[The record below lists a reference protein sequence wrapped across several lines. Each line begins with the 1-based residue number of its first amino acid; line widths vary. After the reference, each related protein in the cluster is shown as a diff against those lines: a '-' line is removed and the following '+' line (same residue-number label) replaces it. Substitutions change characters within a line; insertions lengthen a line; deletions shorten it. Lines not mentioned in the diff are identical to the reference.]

1 MSVGGF
7 VEDVRCEG
15 SAAYIEPDVK
25 VKVQF
30 VPNDPYWNLQWGPQV
45 IEADWAWNT
54 TTGNQTVLVAVV
66 DTGID
71 YTHSDLSNYV
81 SLGYDWVN
89 NDTDPMDDY
98 GHGTHCAGIIAATLN
113 NSVGVAG
120 LAQVQIMAEKVLD
133 SWGYGYWDWIANGII
148 HAADS
153 GADVISMSL
162 GSYSDSEL
170 VHEAVRYAYNAGVLI
185 VAAAGNDN
193 VNINAYPAT
202 YDEVIAVAAT
212 SDGDHKAFFSNW
224 GEWIELSAPGVHIY
238 STIPGGYKYAS
249 GTSMACPHVAGLAA
263 LILSQ
268 YPNKTRDWLRI
279 WLRYT
284 CNDLGSEGF
293 DVYFGHG
300 RINARNAVEYDPPEH
315 ELIAYRWDTPPYIK
329 PGTAE
334 TINATILNFGQA
346 EETNVSVHL
355 LANDTIVDSA
365 AIGSLAPG
373 ISTEISL
380 DWNVTIKGLYNV
392 TLFISSVPNETN
404 KEDNVLFKFLFV
416 GLPAKALVLHSAGN
430 IIGDTIT
437 NWQVLNSEWRRF
449 GNKMV
454 YIDYTTLNKEDI
466 TYDDIIATNADVLI
480 ISCAF
485 DRFSGWEF
493 TDSEIE
499 AIERYVH
506 EGHGLIATAGTFF
519 YQVPNNNKLAPIFGL
534 EESTIWGATGT
545 DLLHLMNASHPVFTD
560 VPDPLVIPYC
570 GTALPWDGSWDS
582 NELTGGE
589 YLALGHYLESSIV
602 EYRGLIY
609 ISPWLE
615 IIPVHYHHHLQLLY
629 NAITWSEYQKP
640 EHEIAVSLQ
649 CPPHLEPGESV
660 TVNASVMNLG
670 LNNETDV
677 ELFLSIDGAETA
689 NMTSLIL
696 DVDQTVTLTY
706 TWTPSMGKYNI
717 TAYAPP
723 VPGEEE
729 VYNNVKTKILRVAYP
744 AKIGF
749 VETHGENLHGEDLKT
764 FYENL
769 GHNVTTITSSLT
781 PQLLEDFNI
790 IVVGEDWSD
799 NPWSPM
805 EIAAVHDFISSG
817 KGFIGIGDE
826 LSHSVQEI
834 LSNYGIVCTGYGG
847 YPGSSNNLDHSHP
860 IMEGVDSIYASNPI
874 NSLEVDPPGYWLAY
888 DSYNENMLI
897 AGAEAGGYVLCLSDD
912 FAMAIHYDDN
922 DVMLTNIIDWMT
934 IKYEHDLAVSWD
946 VPAWVDLSSSTML
959 NVTVWNTGLNNET
972 NVNLHLI
979 INNTIIK
986 NETINQLKPGQSHTI
1001 NYTWTPTETGKYNI
1015 TAYTPPKP
1023 EEEKVTNN
1031 IITRTVYVFF
1041 YRRLDLSHEW
1051 FGGGVPMNWH
1061 ADDGSW
1067 SYSLPFDFPFY
1078 GRDFRTIY
1086 VSSNGLIT
1094 FTGSDTSFVN
1104 GISELTERLAIAP
1117 AWDDWKTYS
1126 PKDIYIWSNSTKVGI
1141 RWYVAALRNP
1151 NTVANFEAI
1160 LSSSGIIQLNYGYN
1174 NDPIS
1179 ATIGISNGA
1188 GHIIAEDAENLNAIN
1203 SIIFTP
1209 FMPEHNLVVELEAP
1223 SFLELGNSSTLTA
1236 TVRNTG
1242 LNNETNVNLH
1252 LIINNTIIKNET
1264 INQLKPGQSH
1274 TINYTWTP
1282 TETGKYNITAY
1293 TPPKPEE
1300 ESAADNVANI
1310 LVRVGHMKG
1319 YILFDQTH
1327 GTDSILAYNNWVG
1340 NLTER
1345 WYIIDLHVTG
1355 LITQESLEGYDVFVI
1370 PQAHTAY
1377 SSTELSVIQN
1387 FVLDGGGLLVI
1398 GDDSPSLYT
1407 DLTSFASITWNSGGC
1422 GGLTTDI
1429 TRHQVTEGVNT
1440 AYFGSPAR
1448 LHTDL
1453 PASNIVRDDCGYPMI
1468 AVSEIGY
1475 GKVLAVADEHSIND
1489 EFIDHGDNL
1498 ILACNGIDWL
1508 ATPRAEHEIITQLEA
1523 PELIISSN
1531 TIQLNASAVNIGLS
1545 NETAVE
1551 LVLILD
1557 GETKNSTL
1565 ISLLTSGASHTITFV
1580 WNPTSEGTYNVTA
1593 YTSPVPGEADIEN
1606 NRVTKLVLVIKI
1618 PEIPDLPSDRP
1629 AVYVNPQVLTK
1640 PIGETFT
1647 ISIDIFN
1654 LTDATIPDPEDPRRN
1669 ITLGNLY
1676 GFEIQFTW
1684 DTTIIQYVDHKV
1696 TIPVE
1701 EHPDGILHEP
1711 IFEIANI
1718 INEAGGIPGAHPET
1732 RALFVYTS
1740 MSPASPFNGNG
1751 TVFHMTFRIIGEGT
1765 SELRLVS
1772 TKLANRQGQA
1782 IFHTSLNGLVI
1793 VGTPPE
1799 GRDVSIVGMTH
1810 FPDFVYSGR
1819 VVNVTVVTANDG
1831 NVVETFNVTIYANS
1845 TNIGTQTVSNLPPR
1859 HNVTLTFTWNTT
1871 GLEPCINFSLS
1882 AEATR
1887 IPGEI
1892 DVVNNLFI
1900 GGVVRIKLRGD
1911 IDSND
1916 VVDIY
1921 DIVMAINAYG
1931 SCRGDPDWNPDADIA
1946 PRYGI
1951 VDIFDLVTIASV
1963 FGSCG

>member
-1 MSVGGF
+1 MKREITSVLLLAVILTSTLNLALIVQPSQAETILSSEALPDEGIDFADYEYTTLEESAGTQEKPSGVSPQAFQGREDRWDFQNISEWSSFIYADGNRTRLIVGVRADGTTNLFELEGIVAKHKAEIVNTVAFGGEIRALIVELLWVSVGGF
-7 VEDVRCEG
+7 VEDIRCEG

-133 SWGYGYWDWIANGII
+133 SWGYGYSDWIANGII

-185 VAAAGNDN
+185 VASAGNDN

-212 SDGDHKAFFSNW
+212 NDGDHKASFSNW
-224 GEWIELSAPGVHIY
+224 GEWIELAAPGVHIY
-238 STIPGGYKYAS
+238 STVPWGYEYAS
-249 GTSMACPHVAGLAA
+249 GTSMACPHIAGLAA

-279 WLRYT
+279 RLRYT
-284 CNDLGSEGF
+284 CDDLGSVGF

-300 RINARNAVEYDPPEH
+300 RINARNAVEHDPPEH
-315 ELIAYRWDTPPYIK
+315 ELIAYRWDTPPYVK
-329 PGTAE
+329 PGTVE

-365 AIGSLAPG
+365 SIGSLAPG

-380 DWNVTIKGLYNV
+380 DWNVTIEGLYNV

-416 GLPAKALVLHSAGN
+416 GLPVKALVLHSAGN

-454 YIDYTTLNKEDI
+454 CIDYTTLNKEDI

-480 ISCAF
+480 ISCAA

-506 EGHGLIATAGTFF
+506 EGHGLIATAGTLY
-519 YQVPNNNKLAPIFGL
+519 YQAPNNNKLAPFFGL
-534 EESTIWGATGT
+534 EESTMWDATGT

-560 VPDPLVIPYC
+560 VPDPLVFPYC
-570 GTALPWDGSWDS
+570 GTSLPWDGSWDS

-615 IIPVHYHHHLQLLY
+615 IIPVYYHHHLQLLY
-629 NAITWSEYQKP
+629 NAITWSKYQKP

-649 CPPHLEPGESV
+649 CSPRLEPGESV

-670 LNNETDV
+670 LNNETDI
-677 ELFLSIDGAETA
+677 ELFLSIDGEEKA
-689 NMTSLIL
+689 NMTSLTL
-696 DVDQTVTLTY
+696 EVDQTVTLTY
-706 TWTPSMGKYNI
+706 PWTPPMGKYNI
-717 TAYAPP
+717 TAYATP
-723 VPGEEE
+723 VPGEED
-729 VYNNVKTKILRVAYP
+729 VYNNVKTKILRVSYP
-744 AKIGF
+744 ATIGF
-749 VETHGENLHGEDLKT
+749 VETHGENLHGEDLNI

-769 GHNVTTITSSLT
+769 GHIVTTITSPLT
-781 PQLLEDFNI
+781 PQLLEDFDI

-799 NPWSPM
+799 NSWSPM

-834 LSNYGIVCTGYGG
+834 LSNYGIASTGYWG

-860 IMEGVDSIYASNPI
+860 IMEGVDSIYASNPV

-888 DSYNENMLI
+888 DSHNENMLI
-897 AGAEAGGYVLCLSDD
+897 AGAEVGGYVLCLSDD

-922 DVMLTNIIDWMT
+922 NVMLTNIIDWMT
-934 IKYEHDLAVSWD
+934 VKYEHDLAVSWD
-946 VPAWVDLSSSTML
+946 VPAWVYLSSSTML
-959 NVTVWNTGLNNET
+959 NVSVWNTGLNNET
-972 NVNLHLI
+972 NVNLYLI

-986 NETINQLKPGQSHTI
+986 NETINQLTPGQSHTI
-1001 NYTWTPTETGKYNI
+1001 NYTWTPTETG
-1015 TAYTPPKP
+1015 T
-1023 EEEKVTNN
+1023 
-1031 IITRTVYVFF
+1031 
-1041 YRRLDLSHEW
+1041 
-1051 FGGGVPMNWH
+1051 
-1061 ADDGSW
+1061 
-1067 SYSLPFDFPFY
+1067 
-1078 GRDFRTIY
+1078 
-1086 VSSNGLIT
+1086 
-1094 FTGSDTSFVN
+1094 
-1104 GISELTERLAIAP
+1104 
-1117 AWDDWKTYS
+1117 
-1126 PKDIYIWSNSTKVGI
+1126 
-1141 RWYVAALRNP
+1141 
-1151 NTVANFEAI
+1151 
-1160 LSSSGIIQLNYGYN
+1160 
-1174 NDPIS
+1174 
-1179 ATIGISNGA
+1179 
-1188 GHIIAEDAENLNAIN
+1188 
-1203 SIIFTP
+1203 
-1209 FMPEHNLVVELEAP
+1209 
-1223 SFLELGNSSTLTA
+1223 
-1236 TVRNTG
+1236 
-1242 LNNETNVNLH
+1242 
-1252 LIINNTIIKNET
+1252 
-1264 INQLKPGQSH
+1264 
-1274 TINYTWTP
+1274 
-1282 TETGKYNITAY
+1282 YNITAY

-1310 LVRVGHMKG
+1310 LVRVGHIKG

-1327 GTDSILAYNNWVG
+1327 LTDTILAYSNWVG

-1355 LITQESLEGYDVFVI
+1355 SITQEALEGYDVFVI

-1387 FVLDGGGLLVI
+1387 FVLDGGGLLVT

-1407 DLTSFASITWNSGGC
+1407 SLTSFASITWNSGGC

-1440 AYFGSPAR
+1440 VYFRSPAR
-1448 LHTDL
+1448 LHTEL
-1453 PASNIVRDDCGYPMI
+1453 PASNIIRDYCGHSMI
-1468 AVSEIGY
+1468 AVSETGY

-1489 EFIDHGDNL
+1489 ESIDYGDNL
-1498 ILACNGIDWL
+1498 ILACNAIDWL

-1523 PELIISSN
+1523 PELIIASN
-1531 TIQLNASAVNIGLS
+1531 TIQLNASVANIGLN

-1580 WNPTSEGTYNVTA
+1580 WNPTIEGMYNVTA

-1606 NRVTKLVLVIKI
+1606 NRVTKLVWVKI

-1640 PIGETFT
+1640 PLGETFT

-1654 LTDATIPDPEDPRRN
+1654 LTDATIPDPEDPLRN
-1669 ITLGNLY
+1669 LTLGNLY
-1676 GFEIQFTW
+1676 GFDIEFTW
-1684 DTTIIQYVDHKV
+1684 DPARIQYVDHKV

-1701 EHPDGILHEP
+1701 EHPYGILHEP
-1711 IFEIANI
+1711 ILEIANI

-1732 RALFVYTS
+1732 RALFAYAS
-1740 MSPASPFNGNG
+1740 LSPASPFNGNG

-1772 TKLANRQGQA
+1772 TQLANRQGQA
-1782 IFHTSLNGLVI
+1782 ILHTSLNGLVI
-1793 VGTPPE
+1793 VGIPPE

-1831 NVVETFNVTIYANS
+1831 NVVETFNVTIYANT
-1845 TNIGTQTVSNLPPR
+1845 TNIGTQTVFNLPPR

-1871 GLEPCINFSLS
+1871 GLEPCCNFTLS
-1882 AEATR
+1882 AEATKV
-1887 IPGEI
+1887 PGEI
-1892 DVVNNLFI
+1892 NVVNNLFI
-1900 GGVVRIKLRGD
+1900 GGVVRIKLWGD
-1911 IDSND
+1911 IDNND

-1921 DIVMAINAYG
+1921 DIVMAIRAYG